1 MSFHVAPKNT
11 IFLFHV
17 EVPGGR
23 SEEIRS
29 QIILAGSVSPA
40 IYFGRK
46 VGKLA
51 GTCVGIGTGSTYLAL
66 IFSVSAACQ
75 LPLIIDELMNNNSFV
90 DTAIVPSVQ
99 LPSPPSSPTLRWYEE
114 RQPTSS
120 VPRGYTPHAAPAAGG
135 GAVSS
140 AINFPTSSS
149 ALLPAMTYLLS
160 ASPAYIIFT
169 NTHNIMMINHAV
181 SMSHDSR

>member
-1 MSFHVAPKNT
+1 VLLSFHVAPKNT

-51 GTCVGIGTGSTYLAL
+51 GTCVGIVTGSTYLAL
-66 IFSVSAACQ
+66 ISVSAASCHS
-75 LPLIIDELMNNNSFV
+75 LSMN
-90 DTAIVPSVQ
+90 
-99 LPSPPSSPTLRWYEE
+99 
-114 RQPTSS
+114 
-120 VPRGYTPHAAPAAGG
+120 
-135 GAVSS
+135 
-140 AINFPTSSS
+140 
-149 ALLPAMTYLLS
+149 
-160 ASPAYIIFT
+160 
-169 NTHNIMMINHAV
+169 
-181 SMSHDSR
+181 